1 MNGIQ
6 PLTHAVAAPLA
17 QAAADVAWT
26 EIVAAIALA
35 VVALVALG
43 AAVGGVVLMRSAN
56 RALRSLERA
65 IGQLTPRT
73 ERVLHHAERVAEDA
87 SDISA
92 SARANVKRV
101 NDTVDDLDD
110 RLREVVE
117 TADERVRRLGRVLD
131 VVQSEVEDTLLDA
144 AATARGI
151 QMTADR
157 LRRGILAGGAF
168 RRSRGDGR
176 EDDES

>member
-1 MNGIQ
+1 MNGMQ
-6 PLTHAVAAPLA
+6 PLIPVLVASVA

-26 EIVAAIALA
+26 EIVAAVALA
-35 VVALVALG
+35 VIALVAVG
-43 AAVGGVVLMRSAN
+43 AAVQGMILLRSAN
-56 RALRSLERA
+56 RAMRSLDHV
-65 IGQLTPRT
+65 IGQLAPQT

-87 SDISA
+87 SDITA

-110 RLREVVE
+110 RLREVID

-131 VVQSEVEDTLLDA
+131 VVQTEVEDTLLDA

-151 QMTADR
+151 QTTADR
-157 LRRGILAGGAF
+157 LQRGILTGRPL

-176 EDDES
+176 EDDG